1 MRMHV
6 AMNTFLRD
14 LYITFGCLFSYFFF
28 FLPSTA
34 IAVAA
39 VVVVVVADGDNAVGG
54 CLTNLPFTMTKVG
67 GALVAVAIVDNT

>member
-1 MRMHV
+1 MHV

-67 GALVAVAIVDNT
+67 AVVTVAFVDNT